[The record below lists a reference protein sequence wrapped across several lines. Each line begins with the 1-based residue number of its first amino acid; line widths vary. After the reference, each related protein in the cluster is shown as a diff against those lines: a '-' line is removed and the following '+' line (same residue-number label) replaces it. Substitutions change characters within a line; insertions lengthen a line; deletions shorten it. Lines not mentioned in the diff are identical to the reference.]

1 VSKSR
6 LTVRHVTEGDKAAWL
21 EMRRA
26 LWPEDVDDEH
36 SVEVARFLKGDLKNP
51 LAVLLAALE
60 DAAGARIV
68 GFAELNIRPY
78 AEGCSTDRVGFL
90 EGWFVAP
97 SARRQGVGRALVA
110 AAEEWARAQGCSE
123 FASDTLVDN
132 EVSAAAHQALG
143 FEEVEIIRC
152 FRKDLA
158 KSPKPK
164 A

>member
-1 VSKSR
+1 MSESPV
-6 LTVRHVTEGDKAAWL
+6 TVRPVTEEDKPSWL
-21 EMRRA
+21 EMRRS
-26 LWPEDVDDEH
+26 LWPEEGGDAH
-36 SVEVARFLKGDLKNP
+36 SVEVGRFLKGDLKNP
-51 LAVLLAALE
+51 IAVLLAHRE
-60 DAAGARIV
+60 DEAGAHVV

-90 EGWFVAP
+90 EGWFVVP
-97 SARRQGVGRALVA
+97 DARRQGVGRALLVA
-110 AAEEWARAQGCSE
+110 GEEWARAQGCTE

-132 EVSAAAHQALG
+132 DVSAAAHQALG
-143 FEEVEIIRC
+143 FKEVEIIRC